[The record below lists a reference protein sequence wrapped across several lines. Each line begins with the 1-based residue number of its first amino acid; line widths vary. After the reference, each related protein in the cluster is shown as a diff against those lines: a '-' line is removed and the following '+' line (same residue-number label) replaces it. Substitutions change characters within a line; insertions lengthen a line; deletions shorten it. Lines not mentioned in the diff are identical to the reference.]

1 MQTGF
6 ANSWGAPL
14 QPPWEVQKGFTGEG
28 TLIKPLNFSGFVFSQ
43 NKTKK
48 NLDLMSS
55 CVSFSFKSPSK
66 PHSTTSQRATDDV
79 FIHKPGQLL
88 GMFDFP
94 EKFTKV
100 KAWCDDVVSRAVR
113 RNTY

>member
-43 NKTKK
+43 NKKK
-48 NLDLMSS
+48 NLGFDE
-55 CVSFSFKSPSK
+55 
-66 PHSTTSQRATDDV
+66 
-79 FIHKPGQLL
+79 QLCFL
-88 GMFDFP
+88 LIQITFQAP
-94 EKFTKV
+94 LHNLPK
-100 KAWCDDVVSRAVR
+100 
-113 RNTY
+113 RN